1 MPSCYLELVWISRYA
16 TGFFLDFLE
25 GSDGT
30 AGIWDVVSYTPRE
43 LRLSFVF
50 SVSAPRDTLL
60 DNDAPPWLQVLRAAR
75 EPLCSPPGR
84 SPLPSRC
91 LPSQMQLPKSQT
103 AEDGASEKQ
112 QKREREDF
120 GACRGT
126 SPIRNTA
133 LPPRTPPRT
142 LGP

>member
-1 MPSCYLELVWISRYA
+1 MPFFYLELVWISRYL

-30 AGIWDVVSYTPRE
+30 AGIWDVASYTPRE
-43 LRLSFVF
+43 LRLTQGGLEGCSR
-50 SVSAPRDTLL
+50 AGLEGCP
-60 DNDAPPWLQVLRAAR
+60 QVLRAAR

-91 LPSQMQLPKSQT
+91 LPSQMQIPKSQT
-103 AEDGASEKQ
+103 AEAGAREKE
-112 QKREREDF
+112 QKREREDR
-120 GACRGT
+120 ALYRGT

-133 LPPRTPPRT
+133 PPPRTPPRT